1 MIYWTILGSRPPFDL
16 EWGALISL
24 ALEMHEPPS
33 REQSI
38 TREGGSLP
46 KSDHTQMT
54 PKTIASKIL
63 DQLDLPESLRGRTVT
78 LVGFDSED
86 DCRTFYPDRSLSLHE
101 HACAFVKAEVRRRGG
116 ETNRWIIRS
125 DYIARSWCVTQPAD
139 FADSQNQ
146 LMPML
151 VLS

>member
-1 MIYWTILGSRPPFDL
+1 
-16 EWGALISL
+16 
-24 ALEMHEPPS
+24 
-33 REQSI
+33 
-38 TREGGSLP
+38 
-46 KSDHTQMT
+46 MT

-86 DCRTFYPDRSLSLHE
+86 DCRKFYPDRSLSLHE
-101 HACAFVKAEVRRRGG
+101 HACAFVRAEVRRRGG

-125 DYIARSWCVTQPAD
+125 DYIDRSWRVEQPAD